1 MTWWGW
7 LLAVT
12 AVVLL
17 AVVVT
22 LALVIRRLIRSV
34 RELATGLDGLRQQTL
49 PLLADTRS
57 ALRKSEG
64 VNRRAD
70 QLIDTA
76 TSITGTVD
84 AATRLA
90 YSVVSN
96 PLVRVLSFFTGTR
109 HAAKRL
115 RSVTSPDGAI
125 ARRTQVPRQIQ
136 QARNTRR
143 ELPVSKPSTKPSIK
157 SINKRSRKPTK

>member
-7 LLAVT
+7 VLGAAVLALLAMV
-12 AVVLL
+12 VVL
-17 AVVVT
+17 ARM
-22 LALVIRRLIRSV
+22 IRRLAQSV
-34 RELATGLDGLRQQTL
+34 HELSARLDGLRQQTL

-57 ALRKSEG
+57 ALRRAEG

-70 QLIDTA
+70 ALIDTA

-109 HAAKRL
+109 RAAKRL
-115 RSVTSPDGAI
+115 RGA
-125 ARRTQVPRQIQ
+125 TQAPRQIQ
-136 QARNTRR
+136 QARSVGPAPGAAPQRPGNRR
-143 ELPVSKPSTKPSIK
+143 PG
-157 SINKRSRKPTK
+157 KRRRTP

>member
-1 MTWWGW
+1 MGISIMTWWGW
-7 LLAVT
+7 LLAAT

-22 LALVIRRLIRSV
+22 LALIIRRLIRSV
-34 RELATGLDGLRQQTL
+34 RELASGLDGLRQQTL

-90 YSVVSN
+90 YLVVSN

-109 HAAKRL
+109 RAAKRL
-115 RSVTSPDGAI
+115 RSATSPDGAI
-125 ARRTQVPRQIQ
+125 ARRTQIPRQIQ
-136 QARNTRR
+136 QARSTVRD
-143 ELPVSKPSTKPSIK
+143 LPGGKATKRNRGPSQ
-157 SINKRSRKPTK
+157 

>member
-7 LLAVT
+7 VLGAAVLALLGIV
-12 AVVLL
+12 VVLARMTRHL
-17 AVVVT
+17 AQ
-22 LALVIRRLIRSV
+22 SV
-34 RELATGLDGLRQQTL
+34 HELSAGLDGLRQQTL

-57 ALRKSEG
+57 ALRRAEG

-70 QLIDTA
+70 ALIDTA

-109 HAAKRL
+109 RTAKRL
-115 RSVTSPDGAI
+115 RGATSPSGTLSRA
-125 ARRTQVPRQIQ
+125 TQVPRQIQ
-136 QARNTRR
+136 QARRVAPGPDAAPDAASRR
-143 ELPVSKPSTKPSIK
+143 PG
-157 SINKRSRKPTK
+157 KRRRTS

>member
-7 LLAVT
+7 LLAAT

-17 AVVVT
+17 AVVVA
-22 LALVIRRLIRSV
+22 LALVIRRLIGSV
-34 RELATGLDGLRQQTL
+34 RELASGLDGLRQQTL

-96 PLVRVLSFFTGTR
+96 PLVRILSFFTGTR
-109 HAAKRL
+109 RAAKRL
-115 RSVTSPDGAI
+115 RNATSPDGAI
-125 ARRTQVPRQIQ
+125 SRRTQIPRQIQ
-136 QARNTRR
+136 QARSTVR
-143 ELPVSKPSTKPSIK
+143 ELPVSKPTNKPIS
-157 SINKRSRKPTK
+157 KRSRKASQ